1 MTGQRVIG
9 VDPGQSGGLAIVHN
23 GRLVKGIRMPVIE
36 IRGKKILDAR
46 AVGEWLG
53 DCLVPFDAA
62 VIEAV
67 HAMPN
72 QGVTSSFQF
81 GRMLGAIESLVYS
94 YGRPVTY
101 VAPAMW
107 KKAMGLDTSK
117 QNSIDS
123 AKLKFGDAADQLIRR
138 KADDGIAEAA
148 LLAAYWV
155 ERGR

>member
-1 MTGQRVIG
+1 VKVLGT
-9 VDPGQSGGLAIVHN
+9 DPGQAGGLAIVE
-23 GRLVKGIRMPVIE
+23 GGKLITGIRMPVIE
-36 IRGKKILDAR
+36 IRGKKILNAR
-46 AVGEWLG
+46 AVLDWWGAHEP
-53 DCLVPFDAA
+53 PFDAA

-67 HAMPN
+67 HAMPG
-72 QGVTSSFQF
+72 QGVSSSFQF
-81 GRMLGAIESLVYS
+81 GRMLGAIESLIYS
-94 YGRPVTY
+94 QGKPVTY

>member
-1 MTGQRVIG
+1 MRDKRVLG
-9 VDPGQSGGLAIVHN
+9 VDPGQGGGLAIIHG
-23 GRLVKGIRMPVIE
+23 GRLVKGIRTPVIE

-46 AVGEWLG
+46 AVVDWWG
-53 DCLVPFDAA
+53 DCLTPFDAA

-72 QGVTSSFQF
+72 QGVSSTFQF
-81 GRMLGAIESLVYS
+81 GRMLGAIESLIYAT
-94 YGRPVTY
+94 GAPVTY
-101 VAPAMW
+101 VTPSMW
-107 KKAMGLDTSK
+107 KQAMGLTSSK
-117 QNSIDS
+117 QQSIDS
-123 AKLKFGDAADQLIRR
+123 AKLKFGAAADALLKR